1 VQIAGNTYCFNYPSL
16 IGVYFFESGSCL
28 LIDTG
33 AGKGQALAVLK
44 DLDKRKIT
52 VHSIFNTHHH
62 ADHCTGNQVIQN
74 NKNAAAITVTN
85 TVTNNTNKN
94 TPPAMTG

>member
-1 VQIAGNTYCFNYPSL
+1 MDKQT
-16 IGVYFFESGSCL
+16 FFYSAKFHL
-28 LIDTG
+28 
-33 AGKGQALAVLK
+33 
-44 DLDKRKIT
+44 
-52 VHSIFNTHHH
+52 
-62 ADHCTGNQVIQN
+62 QN